1 MSFHEAIQIVL
12 GSLSILVILL
22 SGLGWWINTRI
33 KLATGNI
40 HPNANGGSSL
50 NDLHNKVDRLCVD
63 MELVKSVVIELEDD
77 VDQLEA
83 DVEELINE

>member
-1 MSFHEAIQIVL
+1 MSFHEAIGVVL

-22 SGLGWWINTRI
+22 SGLGWWINTKI

-50 NDLHNKVDRLCVD
+50 NDLHDKVDVLGVD
-63 MELVKSVVIELEDD
+63 MKLVKSVVIELEDD
-77 VDQLEA
+77 VDQLEL
-83 DVEELINE
+83 DVEGLIK

>member
-33 KLATGNI
+33 KLAPGNI

-63 MELVKSVVIELEDD
+63 MELVKSVVVELEDN
-77 VDQLEA
+77 VDQLEL
-83 DVEELINE
+83 DVEELIK

>member
-1 MSFHEAIQIVL
+1 MSFHEAIGMVL

-22 SGLGWWINTRI
+22 SGLGWWINTKI

-50 NDLHNKVDRLCVD
+50 NDLHDKVDGLCVD
-63 MELVKSVVIELEDD
+63 MKLVKSVVIELEDD
-77 VDQLEA
+77 VDQLEL
-83 DVEELINE
+83 DVEELTK